1 MNISDTLRKPGVIAA
16 LCLLIGIALG
26 LLWGWVVSPVQ
37 WINATPADLRYDL
50 QQDYLRMVIDSYRV
64 NSDST
69 LATYRYELLGADAP
83 DVLSSIASSLAPDA
97 LSSFTQ
103 AVQTASI
110 PTAENAPRPLGSL
123 LKTVFLGFAVVI
135 ILVVI
140 VGAVYFLFRSGIRGP
155 KTAAQQGIEY
165 SRSMAKTD
173 FTATGQEAPVAQF
186 VTTYVLGDDLFD
198 DSFSIDSPAGEFL
211 GECGVGISE
220 TVGVGDPKKVTAFE
234 VWMFDKNDIQTV
246 THVLMTRHAF
256 EDPAI
261 RSKLE
266 SKGELVLLEP
276 GKQVVLETATLQ
288 LAAMIADMQYGQG
301 PLPPDSYVER
311 LSLELA
317 VWQKAPATA
326 Q

>member
-1 MNISDTLRKPGVIAA
+1 MNATDTLRKPWVIGA

-26 LLWGWVVSPVQ
+26 LLWGWVISPVQ

-50 QQDYLRMVIDSYRV
+50 QQDYMRMVIDSYTV
-64 NSDST
+64 NGDAT
-69 LATYRYELLGADAP
+69 LATYRYELLGSAAP
-83 DVLSSIASSLAPDA
+83 DVLASIAPSIPPATLTA
-97 LSSFTQ
+97 FTQ
-103 AVQTASI
+103 AISTANVTTEQ
-110 PTAENAPRPLGSL
+110 PTGPGTSL
-123 LKTVFLGFAVVI
+123 LGTIFIAFAVVI
-135 ILVVI
+135 ILAVI
-140 VGAVYFLFRSGIRGP
+140 AGAVYFLFRSGRRGP

-165 SRSMAKTD
+165 SRSVPKTD
-173 FTATGQEAPVAQF
+173 FAATGQETPVAQF

-256 EDPAI
+256 DDPGI

-266 SKGELVLLEP
+266 SKGELVLMEP

-288 LAAMIADMQYGQG
+288 LAAMIADLQYGQG
-301 PLPPDSYVER
+301 ALPPESYAER

-317 VWQKAPATA
+317 VWQKGA
-326 Q
+326 